1 MRNVVIILA
10 GASVLGLATLVG
22 RAQVV
27 GPPAPAPA
35 TPTQTTS
42 ELALMPMP
50 ASIHLTSGRVAIT
63 QATTVALRG
72 VQDERIRAAVNR
84 AMRRLEGRT
93 GYMMTRGFAPDAT
106 AATIV
111 IDCQGPGATLPSLD
125 EDESYTLTAAG
136 SQVVLRAPTVVG
148 GMRGLE
154 TLLQLVSGDAQGFFI
169 PGVEIQDKPRFRWR
183 GLLIDVGRHFEPV
196 EIIKRE
202 LDGMAAVKMNVLH
215 FHLSEDQG
223 FRIESLKYPKLQELG
238 SDGDYYTQVQV
249 REIVE
254 YARQRGIRVV
264 PEFDMPG
271 HVTSWVVGYP
281 ELASAPGP
289 YTIARGFGVFDP
301 AFDPTRESTYKFI
314 DGFIGEISKLFP
326 DLYWHIGGDENNGKQ
341 WAANPKIQAFMKEHQ
356 IKDAKALQTYFNQ
369 RLQMILKKHDKRMMG
384 WDEIF
389 QPGLPKE
396 AVVHSWRG
404 QQALFDAAKAGYDG
418 VLSAGYYIDL
428 LESTA
433 RHYAVDPLPANSGLS
448 DAEAAHIL
456 GGEAT
461 MWGEW
466 VSPETLDSRIWPRA
480 AAIAERFW
488 SPRDVKDPD
497 DMYRRLERVSI
508 ELESVGLTHE
518 RNGDVLLRRLV
529 GERDVRTLQIL
540 ADVVQPVTGY
550 TRGGQQK
557 WTTLGPLT
565 HLVDA
570 VSTDNPGAMRAR
582 RLMDG
587 LLSDVPR
594 FAAGRDEL
602 RAMFTEWRDSRR
614 PLEALIARAPALA
627 EVAPLVADLS
637 DMGSVGLDT
646 LAMLSLNAT
655 PLDTWRDEKI
665 AVLDRAARPKG
676 RARVSFPADAA
687 GNGVRCDD
695 AGGYEIGYRS
705 RVARQGPGGRRA
717 SAAREVG
724 DGSVFHRSGRF
735 GDRGRVCP
743 SPDPCPRETRICG
756 KQTRPLQCLR

>member
-1 MRNVVIILA
+1 
-10 GASVLGLATLVG
+10 
-22 RAQVV
+22 
-27 GPPAPAPA
+27 
-35 TPTQTTS
+35 
-42 ELALMPMP
+42 
-50 ASIHLTSGRVAIT
+50 
-63 QATTVALRG
+63 
-72 VQDERIRAAVNR
+72 
-84 AMRRLEGRT
+84 MRRLEGRT
-93 GYMMTRGFAPDAT
+93 GYMMARGLASDTTAT
-106 AATIV
+106 LV
-111 IDCQGPGATLPSLD
+111 VDCQGPGATLPSLD
-125 EDESYTLTAAG
+125 EDESYTLTASG
-136 SQVVLRAPTVVG
+136 SQVVLHAPTVVG

-154 TLLQLVSGDAQGFFI
+154 TMLQLVSGDAQGFFI

-196 EIIKRE
+196 EVIKRE
-202 LDGMAAVKMNVLH
+202 LDGMAAVKLNVLH

-238 SDGDYYTQVQV
+238 SDGDYYTQPQV
-249 REIVE
+249 RDIVE

-281 ELASAPGP
+281 DLASAPGP

-326 DLYWHIGGDENNGKQ
+326 DPYWHIGGDENNGKQ

-356 IKDAKALQTYFNQ
+356 IKDARALQTYFNQ
-369 RLQMILKKHDKRMMG
+369 RLLPILKKHGKRMMG

-428 LESTA
+428 LESAA
-433 RHYAVDPLPANSGLS
+433 RHYAVDPLPATSGLS

-480 AAIAERFW
+480 AAIAERLW

-508 ELESVGLTHE
+508 DLEAVGLTHE
-518 RNGDVLLRRLV
+518 RNGDVLLRRMV

-582 RLMDG
+582 TLMDG

-594 FAAGRDEL
+594 FAAGRDQL
-602 RAMFTEWRDSRR
+602 RDMFTAWRDSRR
-614 PLEALIARAPALA
+614 SLDALIARSPALA
-627 EVAPLVADLS
+627 ELAPLAAELS
-637 DMGSVGLDT
+637 DLGSVGLDA

-655 PLDTWRDEKI
+655 PIDSWRDEKI
-665 AVLDRAARPKG
+665 VVLDRAARPKAALEFPFLPMLREMVFAATMQADMKSG
-676 RARVSFPADAA
+676 TPAEWRAKVRAA
-687 GNGVRCDD
+687 
-695 AGGYEIGYRS
+695 
-705 RVARQGPGGRRA
+705 
-717 SAAREVG
+717 AAPPR
-724 DGSVFHRSGRF
+724 
-735 GDRGRVCP
+735 RGR
-743 SPDPCPRETRICG
+743 
-756 KQTRPLQCLR
+756 